1 MTIERVLSGVDRWA
15 IVEGEN
21 LTLMRSLP
29 PGSVHLVYGDAPF
42 FTNRDFHAEDGR
54 LAYSDRWPSMA
65 AFVRHVRARCAA
77 ARDLLTEDGTLVAQ
91 VDPETSHYV
100 KVALDSVFGRACFRN
115 EIIWRHRRW
124 PTKTQDFQRMHDV
137 LLRYTRHPKKER
149 WNQLYEPLSPA
160 TLAIHGTKKQKHA
173 VTEKGRKWGSHPGES
188 PEDSPGAYLSDV
200 WEIGVIAPLS
210 AERIY
215 PTQKPRALADR
226 VVLSCSHVG
235 DMVLDPWCGGGTHV
249 SAAVAHGRRGGGI
262 DQSPLAV
269 EVATK
274 RLRAE
279 TAQSDWLRGT

>member
-1 MTIERVLSGVDRWA
+1 MTIERVLSGEERWA
-15 IVEGEN
+15 IVQAEN

-77 ARDLLTEDGTLVAQ
+77 ARDLLTEDGTLVVQ

-115 EIIWRHRRW
+115 EIIWRYRRW

-149 WNQLYEPLSPA
+149 WNQLYEPLAASTVETWGEQRQKKEDVGGRRRSVA
-160 TLAIHGTKKQKHA
+160 T
-173 VTEKGRKWGSHPGES
+173 TETSR
-188 PEDSPGAYLSDV
+188 GAQMSDV

-235 DMVLDPWCGGGTHV
+235 DVVLDPWCGGGTHV

-262 DQSPLAV
+262 DQSPVAV